1 MRATEIIAEN
11 LIREAQ
17 QKGEFENLAGQGK
30 PLDLEEYFTI
40 PEEMRMVYTLLRNS
54 DYQSQEVA
62 LASRISRIKQR
73 LLVEKDPGTKQ
84 RLTAL
89 MAELEA
95 KLKTLTEGPQIFP

>member
-17 QKGEFENLAGQGK
+17 AKGEFENLEGMGK

-40 PEEMRMVYTLLRNS
+40 PEEMRMVYTMMRNAN
-54 DYQSQEVA
+54 YQNQEVA
-62 LASRISRIKQR
+62 LASRVSRLTQR
-73 LLVEKDPGTKQ
+73 LLVEKDPVMKQ

-89 MAELEA
+89 KAELEA
-95 KLKTLTEGPQIFP
+95 RLKTLTEGPPLFP

>member
-17 QKGEFENLAGQGK
+17 LKGEFENLEGMGK

-40 PEEMRMVYTLLRNS
+40 PEEMRMVYTMMRNS

-62 LASRISRIKQR
+62 LASRVSRLNQR
-73 LLVEKDPGTKQ
+73 LLAEKNPAMKQ

-89 MAELEA
+89 KAELEG
-95 KLKTLTEGPQIFP
+95 KLKALTEGPPTFP

>member
-17 QKGEFENLAGQGK
+17 VKGEFENLAGAGK

-40 PEEMRMVYTLLRNS
+40 PEEMRMVYTMLRNS
-54 DYQSQEVA
+54 DYQTQEVA
-62 LASRISRIKQR
+62 LASRVSRLTQR
-73 LLVEKDPGTKQ
+73 LMVEKDPVVKQ

-89 MAELEA
+89 KAELEA
-95 KLKTLTEGPQIFP
+95 KLKSITETPGMFP